1 MDKIKIASETVVQID
16 EQDVVLYLKENPY
29 FFIRNA
35 PLVEHIKVPHAVQNA
50 ISLPEL
56 VMSRQRA
63 KIKELEQDIRFMV
76 EQAHDNGQ
84 LFDELLFLVI
94 ELSSAETL
102 QDMLQRLNRWAKKL
116 GLSGASVRLFSDCWR
131 LSAPLDAHHLVIY
144 RRVFEPIRIQRF
156 GEKMNYLGRLN
167 GPELQLLLPDALNV
181 GSVAVSLFGHHG
193 ESGMIIFTSR
203 DREHYQHG
211 MGTVMLEKVAQ
222 ILPKLL
228 CRWIER
234 L

>member
-1 MDKIKIASETVVQID
+1 MDKTEIVPEDVHQID
-16 EQDVVLYLKENPY
+16 EHVVVQYLKENPS

-35 PLVEHIKVPHAVQNA
+35 QIVEHIKVPHVVQDA

-56 VMSRQRA
+56 VMSRQRL
-63 KIKELEQDIRFMV
+63 KIKALEQDIRFMV
-76 EQAHDNGQ
+76 EQAHENVQ

-94 ELSSAETL
+94 ELSSANSL
-102 QDMLQRLNRWAKKL
+102 QEMLLSLNRWAKKL

-131 LSAPLDAHHLVIY
+131 LSAPLDAHQLVIS
-144 RRVFEPIRIQRF
+144 RRIFEPVRIQRF
-156 GEKMNYLGRLN
+156 GDRMNYLGRLN
-167 GPELQLLLPDALNV
+167 GSELQLLLPDALNV
-181 GSVAVSLFGHHG
+181 GSVAISLFGHHG
-193 ESGMIIFTSR
+193 ESGMVIFTSR
-203 DREHYQHG
+203 DREHYQYG

-222 ILPKLL
+222 ILPRLL

>member
-1 MDKIKIASETVVQID
+1 MDKTEIVPESVHQLDEHDVVQ
-16 EQDVVLYLKENPY
+16 YLKENPY

-35 PLVEHIKVPHAVQNA
+35 QIVEHIKVPHVVQDA

-56 VMSRQRA
+56 VMSRQRL
-63 KIKELEQDIRFMV
+63 KIKALEQDIRFMV
-76 EQAHDNGQ
+76 EQAHENVQ

-94 ELSSAETL
+94 ELSSANSL
-102 QDMLQRLNRWAKKL
+102 QGMLLSLNRWAKKL

-131 LSAPLDAHHLVIY
+131 LSAPLDAHQLVIV
-144 RRVFEPIRIQRF
+144 RRAFEPVRIQRF
-156 GEKMNYLGRLN
+156 GDRMNYLGGLN
-167 GPELQLLLPDALNV
+167 GSELRLLLPDGLNI
-181 GSVAVSLFGHHG
+181 GSVAISLFGHHG
-193 ESGMIIFTSR
+193 ESGMVIFTSR

-222 ILPKLL
+222 ILPRLL